1 MGYKV
6 ILTSRNELKGHQAM
20 KDIHGEDKGM
30 IYHPLDVT
38 SDKSVGIIVDFVER
52 ELTHLD
58 VLINNAA
65 IHYDSEEKAIDAHLS
80 IVEQAL
86 QTNLMGAW
94 RMSKAFIP
102 LMKKKKYGRIVN
114 VSSGAGALHGMGG
127 GTPAYGISKAA
138 LNALTIKLAAELKD
152 TGILVNA
159 VCPGWVRTD
168 MGGSMAPR
176 SVAEGAKGILW
187 AATLPEDGPTGGFF
201 RDGKRIE
208 W

>member
-1 MGYKV
+1 
-6 ILTSRNELKGHQAM
+6 M
-20 KDIHGEDKGM
+20 KDIHGEDKGL

-65 IHYDSEEKAIDAHLS
+65 IHYDSEQKAIDADLL

-102 LMKKKKYGRIVN
+102 LMKKKEYGRIVN

-127 GTPAYGISKAA
+127 GSPAYGSISKAA

-159 VCPGWVRTD
+159 QFVQ
-168 MGGSMAPR
+168 
-176 SVAEGAKGILW
+176 
-187 AATLPEDGPTGGFF
+187 DG
-201 RDGKRIE
+201 
-208 W
+208 